1 MLQRHLFALS
11 IVVMVLL
18 TACGG
23 GNDAATPAAQSSPD
37 GQVVVTATTGA
48 GSASTPAAST
58 TEVTAGVGVQST
70 ATSGPALPPAT
81 EAAAATTP
89 APADAT
95 AGMPEATAPITEPTA
110 GAEPTQQSSPTKTA
124 KSVDA
129 NSPLAIPAR
138 MLRGYGL
145 TLNTGVGEQ
154 QNQELKKFNGQVTL
168 TNLWSGD
175 LQQPKGLVLAWD
187 FRFTFDTE
195 RNAHRAYADLRKS
208 VNQDELSPGVRLKA
222 IPGEQDYGDEGA
234 AFEAKNAQTGG
245 TFYLVAF
252 RTENIVAYVILGA
265 DKSFTRKKA
274 LPLFR
279 AADRQVDR
287 AVR

>member
-1 MLQRHLFALS
+1 
-11 IVVMVLL
+11 
-18 TACGG
+18 
-23 GNDAATPAAQSSPD
+23 
-37 GQVVVTATTGA
+37 
-48 GSASTPAAST
+48 
-58 TEVTAGVGVQST
+58 VQST

-81 EAAAATTP
+81 EAAAATTS
-89 APADAT
+89 APEAT
-95 AGMPEATAPITEPTA
+95 ADTPEATAPITEPTA

-129 NSPLAIPAR
+129 NSPLAIPAG

-145 TLNTGVGEQ
+145 TLNTSVGEQ

-175 LQQPKGLVLAWD
+175 LQQPKGPVLAWD

-222 IPGEQDYGDEGA
+222 IPREQDYGDEGA

-252 RTENIVAYVILGA
+252 RTENIVAYVIIGA
-265 DKSFTRKKA
+265 DKSFSRKKA

-279 AADRQVDR
+279 AADRQVDK